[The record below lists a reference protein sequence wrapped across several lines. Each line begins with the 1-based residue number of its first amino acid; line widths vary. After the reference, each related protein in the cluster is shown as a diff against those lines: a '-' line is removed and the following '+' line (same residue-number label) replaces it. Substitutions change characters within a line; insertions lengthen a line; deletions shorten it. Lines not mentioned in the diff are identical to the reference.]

1 MEFFLEHVIEFV
13 SGLLTLFASTALGIV
28 AYKSKKKVDAAMD
41 NAKRAQ
47 DEAAAEEKKAKDEAE
62 EKAKKQREDYERLLK
77 DEQNRN
83 YRDMIVNEIEPLV
96 QEIHRV
102 KKDAKAQIQAV
113 EAHLKLDED
122 EFEQRLE
129 NLKSHHNTD
138 KTLVDEKLADL
149 AQKHEDNLS
158 KILESYKFRFIQ
170 LCKTH
175 LKDGYITPEEWD
187 QIVAFYDIYHG
198 LGGNGQAEEYFEQVK
213 KLVGNKIPD

>member
-1 MEFFLEHVIEFV
+1 MEFFLEHAIEFMF
-13 SGLLTLFASTALGIV
+13 GLLTLFASTALGIV

-41 NAKRAQ
+41 DA
-47 DEAAAEEKKAKDEAE
+47 KKAQDEAE
-62 EKAKKQREDYERLLK
+62 EKAKKQKEDYERLLK

-83 YRDMIVNEIEPLV
+83 YRDMILNEIEPLV
-96 QEIHRV
+96 QEIHRA
-102 KKDAKAQIQAV
+102 KKDAQAQIQAV
-113 EAHLKLDED
+113 EAHIKLDED

-129 NLKSHHNTD
+129 DLKSHHDTD
-138 KTLVDEKLADL
+138 KSIVDEKLADL

-170 LCKTH
+170 LCRTH